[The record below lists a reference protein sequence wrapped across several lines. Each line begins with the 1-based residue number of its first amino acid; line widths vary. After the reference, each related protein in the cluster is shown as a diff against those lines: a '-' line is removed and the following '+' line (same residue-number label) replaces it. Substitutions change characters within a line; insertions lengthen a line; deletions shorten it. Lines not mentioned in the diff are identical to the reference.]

1 MVFFYLTGLDFFF
14 LFLYYSIFFL
24 LVICI
29 LFIYLFKQ
37 ETIYS
42 VLALTAVF
50 ILSAFLL
57 VLVNIKFLAFTF
69 IIVYVGAVVLLFVFV
84 VFMVGPSLGK
94 GYSYSQDYTYF
105 IQVFIPKVLSVLFI
119 GLVDFIEYFF
129 VLQKDVLLQNSSVRA
144 IDLKEYSS
152 DIFIF
157 SSLLYTEHF
166 FLFFLVSIILLVAMV
181 GSIVLCLNKK

>member
-1 MVFFYLTGLDFFF
+1 MVFVYLTGLDFFF

-24 LVICI
+24 LVVCI

-42 VLALTAVF
+42 VLALTVVF

-57 VLVNIKFLAFTF
+57 FLVNIKFLAFTF

-84 VFMVGPSLGK
+84 VFMVGPSFGK
-94 GYSYSQDYTYF
+94 GYSDSRDYIYF
-105 IQVFIPKVLSVLFI
+105 TQVFIPKTLSLFFI
-119 GLVDFIEYFF
+119 GLVDFTEYFF
-129 VLQKDVLLQNSSVRA
+129 VLQKNRLLHNSNVTVGLEPSN
-144 IDLKEYSS
+144 

-166 FLFFLVSIILLVAMV
+166 FLFFLISIILLVAMI